1 MLVWAC
7 ITSTQLRVLGIDL
20 AHSHKYWWAVSEL
33 RSNVISVRA

>member
-20 AHSHKYWWAVSEL
+20 ADT
-33 RSNVISVRA
+33 VINTGGLLVN